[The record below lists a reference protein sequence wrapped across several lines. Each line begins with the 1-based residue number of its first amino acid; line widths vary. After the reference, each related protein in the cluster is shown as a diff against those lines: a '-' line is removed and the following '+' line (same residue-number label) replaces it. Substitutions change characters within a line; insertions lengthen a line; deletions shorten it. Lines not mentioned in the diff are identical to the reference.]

1 MHVVVRRT
9 AHGVRRTLMLNVG
22 LTGNI
27 AAGKSTVVDWF
38 RRWGAT
44 VVDADAL
51 ARDAQAPGSDV
62 LATIVRRFGTD
73 VLARDGTLDRAAL
86 RGKVMGDDE
95 ALSALNAIVHPA
107 VQSRREEL
115 QDAARRRGDV
125 LLVNDIPLL
134 FEVLDP
140 AQFDAIVV
148 VDAPLALR
156 RTRLRTLRGLS
167 NEEADRMIA
176 AQMDAERKR
185 AQAHY
190 VIENDGSLD
199 ALEAHAHDVFVE
211 LRRRAAGTA
220 TGTLLLL
227 AADAKDDTRTLE
239 AIAARYAEGRTGER
253 QDPRAHQGAA
263 RYAARRGDRH
273 RGGDCRR
280 ACRLGRRRAPRKTPL
295 LGGGPRPRCRA
306 AGPAALGERPRTG
319 GPNRRG
325 RDRSSATR
333 RCLVTFAAT
342 RTSTAAKGSGTTP
355 HVQHPQRPPLHGRA
369 RIRA

>member
-1 MHVVVRRT
+1 
-9 AHGVRRTLMLNVG
+9 MLNVG

-44 VVDADAL
+44 IIDADAL
-51 ARDAQAPGSDV
+51 AKEAQAPGSDV

-73 VLARDGTLDRAAL
+73 VLAKDGTLDRAAL
-86 RGKVMGDDE
+86 RGKVMGDDD

-115 QDAARRRGDV
+115 QDAARRRGEV

-148 VDAPLALR
+148 VDAPVALR
-156 RTRLRTLRGLS
+156 RTRLRTKRGLS

-190 VIENDGSLD
+190 VIDNDGSLD
-199 ALEAHAHDVFVE
+199 ALEAHAHDVFVA

-220 TGTLLLL
+220 TGTLLLC
-227 AADAKDDTRTLE
+227 AADAKDDAKTLG
-239 AIAARYAEGRTGER
+239 AIATRYGDAGAKVER
-253 QDPRAHQGAA
+253 ASGKAAALAKALRAVQPAATIATEAASAAA
-263 RYAARRGDRH
+263 RAAWIEAQRPGKLLYLAADPDPIAVRLDLRPWGKGPEPLALTEE
-273 RGGDCRR
+273 GGTG
-280 ACRLGRRRAPRKTPL
+280 LAPRS
-295 LGGGPRPRCRA
+295 
-306 AGPAALGERPRTG
+306 
-319 GPNRRG
+319 
-325 RDRSSATR
+325 D
-333 RCLVTFAAT
+333 VW
-342 RTSTAAKGSGTTP
+342 
-355 HVQHPQRPPLHGRA
+355 
-369 RIRA
+369 

>member
-1 MHVVVRRT
+1 
-9 AHGVRRTLMLNVG
+9 MLNVA

-51 ARDAQAPGSDV
+51 AREAQAPGSDV
-62 LATIVRRFGTD
+62 LATIMRRFGSD
-73 VLARDGTLDRAAL
+73 VLAKDGSLDRAAL
-86 RGKVMGDDE
+86 RGKVMGDDD

-107 VQSRREEL
+107 VQRRREEL
-115 QDAARRRGDV
+115 QEAARRRGDV

-140 AQFDAIVV
+140 TQFDAIVV

-156 RTRLRTLRGLS
+156 RTRLRTRRGLS
-167 NEEADRMIA
+167 NEDADRMIA

-211 LRRRAAGTA
+211 LRRRAAGGGAGGGTA
-220 TGTLLLL
+220 TGTLLLV
-227 AADAKDDTRTLE
+227 AADAKDDAPTLS
-239 AIAARYAEGRTGER
+239 AIAARYTDAGARVERANGKAPALGKALRAAQPKAVIATEAASSAARAAWIDAGRPGNLLYLAADPDPIAVRLDLRPWGKGPEPVALTEEGGTGLA
-253 QDPRAHQGAA
+253 PRA
-263 RYAARRGDRH
+263 D
-273 RGGDCRR
+273 
-280 ACRLGRRRAPRKTPL
+280 
-295 LGGGPRPRCRA
+295 
-306 AGPAALGERPRTG
+306 
-319 GPNRRG
+319 
-325 RDRSSATR
+325 
-333 RCLVTFAAT
+333 VW
-342 RTSTAAKGSGTTP
+342 
-355 HVQHPQRPPLHGRA
+355 
-369 RIRA
+369 

>member
-1 MHVVVRRT
+1 
-9 AHGVRRTLMLNVG
+9 MLNVA

-44 VVDADAL
+44 IIDADAL
-51 ARDAQAPGSDV
+51 AREAQAPGSDV

-73 VLARDGTLDRAAL
+73 VLAKDGTLDRAAL
-86 RGKVMGDDE
+86 RGKVMGDND

-115 QDAARRRGDV
+115 RDAARLRGDM

-134 FEVLDP
+134 FEVLNP

-148 VDAPLALR
+148 VDAPVALR
-156 RTRLRTLRGLS
+156 RTRLRTKRGLS

-190 VIENDGSLD
+190 VIDNDGSLD

-211 LRRRAAGTA
+211 LRRRAAGA
-220 TGTLLLL
+220 TSGTLLLA
-227 AADAKDDTRTLE
+227 AADAKDDAPTLG
-239 AIAARYAEGRTGER
+239 AIAARYGDAGAKVER
-253 QDPRAHQGAA
+253 ASGKTAALAKAMRAAQPSATIATEAASVAA
-263 RYAARRGDRH
+263 RAAWIEAERPGKLLYLAADPDPVAVRLDLRPWGKGPEPVALTEE
-273 RGGDCRR
+273 GGTG
-280 ACRLGRRRAPRKTPL
+280 LAPRS
-295 LGGGPRPRCRA
+295 
-306 AGPAALGERPRTG
+306 
-319 GPNRRG
+319 
-325 RDRSSATR
+325 D
-333 RCLVTFAAT
+333 VW
-342 RTSTAAKGSGTTP
+342 
-355 HVQHPQRPPLHGRA
+355 
-369 RIRA
+369 

>member
-1 MHVVVRRT
+1 MF
-9 AHGVRRTLMLNVG
+9 NVA

-27 AAGKSTVVDWF
+27 AAGKSTVVEWF

-51 ARDAQAPGSDV
+51 AREAQTPGSEV
-62 LATIVRRFGTD
+62 LAAIVRRFGTD
-73 VLARDGTLDRAAL
+73 VLAKDGTLDRASL
-86 RGKVMGDDE
+86 RGKVMGDDV
-95 ALSALNAIVHPA
+95 ALSALNTIVHPA

-140 AQFDAIVV
+140 AQFDAIIV
-148 VDAPLALR
+148 VDAPAALR
-156 RTRLRTLRGLS
+156 RTRLRTKRGLS

-190 VIENDGSLD
+190 VIDNDGSLD

-220 TGTLLLL
+220 SGTLLLC
-227 AADAKDDTRTLE
+227 AADGKDDARTLD
-239 AIAARYAEGRTGER
+239 AIAARYTDAGARVER
-253 QDPRAHQGAA
+253 ANGKA
-263 RYAARRGDRH
+263 
-273 RGGDCRR
+273 
-280 ACRLGRRRAPRKTPL
+280 
-295 LGGGPRPRCRA
+295 
-306 AGPAALGERPRTG
+306 AALGKALRAEQPVVVIATEAASAAARSAWTDAGRPGKLLYLAADPDPIAVRLDLRPWGHGAEPVSLTEEGGTG
-319 GPNRRG
+319 LAP
-325 RDRSSATR
+325 
-333 RCLVTFAAT
+333 
-342 RTSTAAKGSGTTP
+342 
-355 HVQHPQRPPLHGRA
+355 RA
-369 RIRA
+369 DVW

>member
-1 MHVVVRRT
+1 
-9 AHGVRRTLMLNVG
+9 MLNVA

-51 ARDAQAPGSDV
+51 AREAQAPGTDV
-62 LATIVRRFGTD
+62 LATIVRRFGKN
-73 VLARDGTLDRAAL
+73 VLAKDGSLDRAAL
-86 RGKVMGDDE
+86 RGKVMGDDD
-95 ALSALNAIVHPA
+95 ALAALNAIVHPA
-107 VQSRREEL
+107 VQRRREEL
-115 QDAARRRGDV
+115 QEAARRRGDV

-167 NEEADRMIA
+167 NEDADRMIA

-199 ALEAHAHDVFVE
+199 ALEAQAHDVFVE
-211 LRRRAAGTA
+211 LRRRAAGRA
-220 TGTLLLL
+220 NGTLLLC
-227 AADAKDDTRTLE
+227 AADAKDQAPTLA
-239 AIAARYAEGRTGER
+239 AIAARYTDAGAHVERATGKNAALAKALRAAQPSVAVATEAASAAARAAWIDAGRPGKLLYLAADPDPIAVRLDLRPWGQGPEPVALTEEGGTGLA
-253 QDPRAHQGAA
+253 PRA
-263 RYAARRGDRH
+263 D
-273 RGGDCRR
+273 
-280 ACRLGRRRAPRKTPL
+280 
-295 LGGGPRPRCRA
+295 
-306 AGPAALGERPRTG
+306 
-319 GPNRRG
+319 
-325 RDRSSATR
+325 
-333 RCLVTFAAT
+333 VW
-342 RTSTAAKGSGTTP
+342 
-355 HVQHPQRPPLHGRA
+355 
-369 RIRA
+369 